1 MQEDR
6 HSMRIEDPNAPPNLI
21 YHLERKSVIIGERE
35 RPNGMIGLSLK
46 ARIFFIL
53 HLV

>member
-21 YHLERKSVIIGERE
+21 YHLERKSVIGERE

-46 ARIFFIL
+46 ARIFCIL